1 MAQVSCPTETEI
13 MARPLSEEARAKA
26 IDAATSL
33 LAEEGI
39 DGFSVD
45 AVARRSGVA
54 KSTLYRHW
62 ASANDLLV
70 HALDCHVEQIPTPD
84 TGSLQTDL
92 EVLFQTL
99 RTVVKPEENRHLLL
113 DTLAAAARDPELAR
127 VEQAMFHERMRP
139 IRDIV
144 ERAIERGEIP
154 TIDHEL
160 AAMFVHGPVMARILM
175 VADPLRPEDISD
187 LVPLLVRGLGGRPS
201 PD

>member
-1 MAQVSCPTETEI
+1 

-26 IDAATSL
+26 VDAATSL

-84 TGSLQTDL
+84 TGSLLTDL
-92 EVLFQTL
+92 EMLFQTI
-99 RTVVKPEENRHLLL
+99 RTVIKPEENRHLLL

-139 IRDIV
+139 IRDLV
-144 ERAIERGEIP
+144 ERAIDRGEIP
-154 TIDHEL
+154 AIEPEL
-160 AAMFVHGPVMARILM
+160 AAMFVHGPIMARILM
-175 VADPLRPEDISD
+175 VADPLRAEDISD
-187 LVPLLVRGLGGRPS
+187 LVPLLVRGLGGRTS

>member
-1 MAQVSCPTETEI
+1 MP
-13 MARPLSEEARAKA
+13 RPLSEEARAKA
-26 IDAATSL
+26 IDAATAL
-33 LAEEGI
+33 LAEDGI

-62 ASANDLLV
+62 ASANELLV

-92 EVLFQTL
+92 ETLFQTI
-99 RTVVKPEENRHLLL
+99 RTVLRPEDNRHLLL

-144 ERAIERGEIP
+144 ERAVQRAEIP
-154 TIDHEL
+154 PIDFEL
-160 AAMFVHGPVMARILM
+160 ASMFIHGPIMARILM
-175 VADPLRPEDISD
+175 VGGPLRAEDIND
-187 LVPLLVRGLGGRPS
+187 LVPLLVRGLGGQPC
-201 PD
+201 PA